1 MQMLTWSQWQ
11 HAVLAVLRGELADV
25 LEEIELDEVDWPA
38 WEGLYEQG
46 RTPCSAVKRALERD
60 L

>member
-11 HAVLAVLRGELADV
+11 HAVLMVLRGELADV
-25 LEEIELDEVDWPA
+25 LQQIEFDEVDWPA
-38 WEGLYEQG
+38 WQNLYVQG
-46 RTPCSAVKRALERD
+46 RTPRSAVERALERD